1 MIKKVS
7 QMDVRAILVE
17 FNGIYNTK
25 DKAFHFRIKDSCY
38 KLRKSGYLLLYS
50 TIALKC
56 PSLKKRF
63 IAN

>member
-25 DKAFHFRIKDSCY
+25 DKTFHFRIKDSCY
-38 KLRKSGYLLLYS
+38 KLCKSGYLLLYYTNELMCLS
-50 TIALKC
+50 
-56 PSLKKRF
+56 SKKRF
-63 IAN
+63 TAN